1 MRAVGEGT
9 MESMKTVER
18 PWVITIAL
26 TGPNRRDRDAL
37 TIPASPIVR
46 FETARRGP
54 LYASGTPYLRKSQ
67 VGTRGMMKPAPRP
80 MRLLTPENFTSG
92 LRARSF
98 VRAAL
103 GRSTSG
109 RSRRGIQAAAPRTP
123 APGGGPP
130 RG

>member
-9 MESMKTVER
+9 MEGRKAVER

-67 VGTRGMMKPAPRP
+67 AGARGRVLESIPVAAWTQGRATGRTRPAPMAMFPRTKD
-80 MRLLTPENFTSG
+80 REK
-92 LRARSF
+92 
-98 VRAAL
+98 AAS
-103 GRSTSG
+103 RCSTSVW
-109 RSRRGIQAAAPRTP
+109 SAMIAL
-123 APGGGPP
+123 
-130 RG
+130 